1 MVTLL
6 IKECKRRLFAVIS
19 LWLLVLVLFFPAPFE
34 LIGEQWVIFPIAFL
48 AAIFANATAIGG
60 GFLFVPLFI
69 FGYGLTSLE
78 ALKLS
83 LATQAFGMTSGS
95 LGWSWRAI
103 MSKALLL
110 AAVGS
115 VAGMVLGTYVWHPS
129 NVMIK
134 KSFGIV
140 SIITGIVILLEM
152 KYGAKNH
159 AEQLRPTK
167 WPEDILFIIVCFLG
181 GIINAWVSIAIGEVV
196 ALWLLFVH
204 HIRIESAI
212 ATGVALLAICSIFGF
227 FFHISLGGIRWE
239 MLAFTAPAVILG
251 GFYGAK
257 IGSYLEQSIKT
268 RIQEQM
274 ANLERFSPLKA
285 IFIIVAF
292 LNGIVMVVN

>member
-19 LWLLVLVLFFPAPFE
+19 LWLLVLILVFPAPFE
-34 LIGEQWVIFPIAFL
+34 LISHQWVILPIAFL
-48 AAIFANATAIGG
+48 TAVFANATAIGG

-95 LGWSWRAI
+95 LGWSWQAI

-110 AAVGS
+110 ATVGS
-115 VAGMVLGTYVWHPS
+115 VAGMAIGTYVWHPS

-134 KSFGIV
+134 KSFGVV

-167 WPEDILFIIVCFLG
+167 LPEDILFIIVCFLG

-196 ALWLLFVH
+196 ALWLLFMH
-204 HIRIESAI
+204 KIRIEYAI
-212 ATGVALLAICSIFGF
+212 ATGVASLAICSIFGF
-227 FFHISLGGIRWE
+227 LFHIHLGGIRWE
-239 MLAFTAPAVILG
+239 MLAFTVPAVILG
-251 GFYGAK
+251 GYYGAK
-257 IGSYLEQSIKT
+257 IGAYLEKGLKNK
-268 RIQEQM
+268 IQYQIGTLKE
-274 ANLERFSPLKA
+274 FSPLKV
-285 IFIIVAF
+285 IFIVVAF
-292 LNGIVMVVN
+292 LNGIFMIMN